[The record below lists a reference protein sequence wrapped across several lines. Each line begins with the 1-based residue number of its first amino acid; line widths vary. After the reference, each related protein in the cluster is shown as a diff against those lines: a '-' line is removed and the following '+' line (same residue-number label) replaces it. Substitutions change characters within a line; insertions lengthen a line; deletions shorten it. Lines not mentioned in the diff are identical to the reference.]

1 MTTTVMRFL
10 GALRTLQQ
18 AVQVAAQVPGPDVYA
33 AFGRVELQRLG
44 FLGGVAGAQGTE
56 GATLQKTVPEPVLA
70 WARDADSWAQGLA
83 LRAPLRFSGQPTGVV
98 PDEWVTQFRRQVAAG
113 QGVLPPSHVAMAVL
127 ARALQAL

>member
-18 AVQVAAQVPGPDVYA
+18 AVQAAAQVPGSDVYA
-33 AFGRVELQRLG
+33 AFERVELQRLG
-44 FLGGVAGAQGTE
+44 FLGGAE
-56 GATLQKTVPEPVLA
+56 GADGAALQKTVPVPVLA
-70 WARDADSWAQGLA
+70 WACDADSWAQGLA
-83 LRAPLRFSGQPTGVV
+83 LRAPLRFSGQPAGVV

-113 QGVLPPSHVAMAVL
+113 QGVLPPSHAAMAVL

>member
-1 MTTTVMRFL
+1 MTTTVVRFL

-18 AVQVAAQVPGPDVYA
+18 AVQAAAQVPGSDVYA

-44 FLGGVAGAQGTE
+44 FLAGSD
-56 GATLQKTVPEPVLA
+56 GAALQKTVPAPVLA

-83 LRAPLRFSGQPTGVV
+83 LRAPLRFSGQPTGTV

-113 QGVLPPSHVAMAVL
+113 QGVLPPSHAAMAVL